1 LEGKTIDQIVS
12 GIPSNRIR
20 KKEDKL
26 REAIKNSIAP
36 VQVFLIKQNLDV
48 IDEIDEKIRILDAEI
63 SMKVK
68 PFEEDLKIVL
78 SVPGMGLI
86 SAATILAEMGDF
98 RDFSSA
104 DKMAMYF
111 GIVPSVYQSA
121 GKLRTGKIT
130 KLGSKH
136 MRRILVEVAHAISRT
151 KKSSRLK
158 RFYLRV
164 LARSGKKAATVA
176 LVSMA
181 V

>member
-1 LEGKTIDQIVS
+1 
-12 GIPSNRIR
+12 
-20 KKEDKL
+20 
-26 REAIKNSIAP
+26 
-36 VQVFLIKQNLDV
+36 
-48 IDEIDEKIRILDAEI
+48 
-63 SMKVK
+63 MKVK

-98 RDFSSA
+98 RDFPSA

-151 KKSSRLK
+151 KKSTRLK

-164 LARSGKKAATVA
+164 LAKSSKKAATVA
-176 LVSMA
+176 LARKVLCILYHLLVKREDYQEPEVKRTKPKIANFISPIGIMNIDEMIKIISQA
-181 V
+181 GYLVEKDLREGCG